1 MKSQGRFTHKVL
13 DWLTDWLYFIST
25 SLIVSYS
32 SERLSNQITMTP
44 AEELLIRWLSCCLPV
59 QVQAPHLSYGT
70 VDFLLLQANI
80 IANNSAH
87 TVGIELRKYRVQIE
101 ERSPRFNNEGDVL
114 SAEKQQWVESAEF
127 QWWSDCTKNSC
138 VCRRR
143 NKTGTETNARW
154 LAACLCDILY
164 CTVSLYNLN
173 IVTQQC
179 YRVSLICSTPIHQF
193 VCYIPFYLPLL
204 CHYFC
209 DPFFTISPIL
219 DH

>member
-1 MKSQGRFTHKVL
+1 MKSEGRFTHKVL

-70 VDFLLLQANI
+70 VDFLLLVANI

-127 QWWSDCTKNSC
+127 QWWSDCTKHCNSAVLQSQFNMFNPNSSIC
-138 VCRRR
+138 V
-143 NKTGTETNARW
+143 
-154 LAACLCDILY
+154 LYSILFAF
-164 CTVSLYNLN
+164 TVSLFLWPIFHHFPNF
-173 IVTQQC
+173 
-179 YRVSLICSTPIHQF
+179 RSLKFHLIAHSG
-193 VCYIPFYLPLL
+193 Y
-204 CHYFC
+204 
-209 DPFFTISPIL
+209 
-219 DH
+219 